1 MSCITNEP
9 KHKNGILQAIREQ
22 LEHRAMWLYL
32 LCDEA
37 QQKGLAWEDFAET
50 AIRRCGC
57 FQGMNLVKKGKTDS
71 FKGLKAPCLPCR
83 HGWFSKWILWKAPMK
98 RCPSISITVRW

>member
-37 QQKGLAWEDFAET
+37 QQKGFAWEDPALRLLSGDES
-50 AIRRCGC
+50 G
-57 FQGMNLVKKGKTDS
+57 QKGQN
-71 FKGLKAPCLPCR
+71 R
-83 HGWFSKWILWKAPMK
+83 
-98 RCPSISITVRW
+98 